1 MPDHSRSAGRRPPA
15 EPVCTPNRPL
25 AQSSTGC
32 LCGVAQWGPGLVA
45 VVVVPRPLAS
55 GAGVDLDLVHSSHA
69 VVVVVVVGCW
79 CFDRRMFV
87 VDAGSWL
94 NSFVSVVVVVV
105 VVVVVGGCGS
115 CCLSQF

>member
-1 MPDHSRSAGRRPPA
+1 M
-15 EPVCTPNRPL
+15 
-25 AQSSTGC
+25 
-32 LCGVAQWGPGLVA
+32 
-45 VVVVPRPLAS
+45 AS

-69 VVVVVVVGCW
+69 VVVDVVVVVVVGCW
-79 CFDRRMFV
+79 CFDRRMFA

>member
-1 MPDHSRSAGRRPPA
+1 M
-15 EPVCTPNRPL
+15 
-25 AQSSTGC
+25 
-32 LCGVAQWGPGLVA
+32 
-45 VVVVPRPLAS
+45 AS

-79 CFDRRMFV
+79 CFDRRMFA